1 MPRKKQQSAPLIL
14 NEEIPPG
21 ATAGAADRPIHQGGG
36 PPGSGAGPRHGA
48 NDPGMPDEE
57 YDAVDSNDPAAD
69 ATLVD
74 PDVES
79 NEDVDAYSG
88 PPGGSVGGT
97 PANKRATGGTA

>member
-1 MPRKKQQSAPLIL
+1 
-14 NEEIPPG
+14 
-21 ATAGAADRPIHQGGG
+21 
-36 PPGSGAGPRHGA
+36 
-48 NDPGMPDEE
+48 MPDEE